1 MRKEAKRKKVRIP
14 GGYPT
19 PFCFD
24 LGQRNAEFVSGP
36 LVRGSRVFAWLD
48 SLTFVRAPECELMH
62 TLNAVPIFRRSPYVI
77 TFESYL
83 PRVPDDRRIPWLE
96 RFLFKYL
103 ALPHCKRLIAF
114 SEYALN
120 QFKAQVDRNGGM
132 DGLLQK
138 TEVLYPA
145 VGRRAAKPRRLDM
158 KELSVLFVGRQFMH
172 KGGPAV
178 VRAHEQLLLDRIPVR
193 TTIVSTFDWDS
204 KGLVGPGAMTIA
216 KEEQLRTSGRG
227 IEVLRHVPNDEVLR
241 LMDDSDVLVL
251 PTVNDT
257 FGFACIEAMAG
268 GVPVIATNTC
278 AIPEIVEHGKNGF
291 LLDMPVDGSGRWAG
305 LQKRHSAAYDDL
317 YRALMDD
324 LGEQLARLLAG
335 MWQDAEGYRQ
345 MSAGALA
352 TIDAKFNR
360 DQARGR
366 LEGIY
371 EGALA

>member
-1 MRKEAKRKKVRIP
+1 MRKEARRKKVRIP

-48 SLTFVRAPECELMH
+48 SLTFVRAPDCDLMH
-62 TLNAVPIFRRSPYVI
+62 TLNAVPILRRNPYVI

-83 PRVPDDRRIPWLE
+83 PRVPDDRHVPWLE

-120 QFKAQVDRNGGM
+120 QFGVQIERIGGM
-132 DGLLQK
+132 DSLLQK
-138 TEVLYPA
+138 AEILYPA
-145 VGRRAAKPRRLDM
+145 VGRRATKPRRLDK
-158 KELSVLFVGRQFMH
+158 KELRVLFVGRQFMH

-178 VRAHEQLLLDRIPVR
+178 VRAHEQLLQDGIPVC

-204 KGLVGPGAMTIA
+204 KGLVGPGALTIA
-216 KEEQLRTSGRG
+216 KEEQTGASSQG
-227 IEVLRHVPNDEVLR
+227 IEVLGQRSNEEVLK
-241 LMDDSDVLVL
+241 LMDDSNVLVL

-278 AIPEIVEHGKNGF
+278 ALPEIVEHGENGF
-291 LLDMPVDGSGRWAG
+291 LLDMPVDGSGRWTG
-305 LQKRHSAAYDDL
+305 LQKRHSPAYDGL

-324 LGEQLARLLAG
+324 LGEQLARRLAEI
-335 MWQDAEGYRQ
+335 WEDAEGYRQ

-360 DQARGR
+360 DHAQRR
-366 LEGIY
+366 LEQIY
-371 EGALA
+371 ESALV